1 MKSRTFGWSHFSQGM
16 DHACASIQSMVQLG
30 SATSHHRSLAKL
42 TVLFDFL
49 CQCKKQ
55 SKFSVTP
62 GNAIAPP
69 MNGRKS
75 MGAVATLETPASWA
89 SVQMRVAQNSSR
101 AESVE
106 MLLAMARTRDAA
118 GEILC
123 DTSKCFPSIGARA
136 NEENLREF
144 KTLRILSV
152 VPLVDFRPGNVRV
165 CAANC

>member
-16 DHACASIQSMVQLG
+16 GHACASIQSMAQLG

-55 SKFSVTP
+55 SKYSVTP

-101 AESVE
+101 VESVE

-123 DTSKCFPSIGARA
+123 DTSKCFSSIGARA

-144 KTLRILSV
+144 KLFEY
-152 VPLVDFRPGNVRV
+152 LVSSHSLIFVLETVRV